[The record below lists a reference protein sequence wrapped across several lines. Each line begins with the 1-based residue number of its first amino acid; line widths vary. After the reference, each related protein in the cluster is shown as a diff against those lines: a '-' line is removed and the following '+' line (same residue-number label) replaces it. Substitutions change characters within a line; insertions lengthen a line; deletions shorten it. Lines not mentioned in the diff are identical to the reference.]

1 MSGRVLAPLVLVVA
15 AARNRVIGNGGR
27 LPWHEP
33 EDLKHFRAVTTGHAI
48 IMGRKTWDSLGR
60 PLPNRRNIVVSR
72 NADCTR
78 LGAEV
83 FTTLDAAIAAARAGD
98 PEPRVIGGGE
108 LYRLALPRATRIHYT
123 EIQIEVE
130 GDTTFPELG
139 PEWRESERRESG
151 QLVFRT
157 LDRVR

>member
-1 MSGRVLAPLVLVVA
+1 MMAPLVLVVA

-60 PLPNRRNIVVSR
+60 PLPNRRNLVVSR
-72 NADCTR
+72 NAACTR

-83 FTTLDAAIAAARAGD
+83 YTTLDAAIAAARTTD

-123 EIQIEVE
+123 EIQREVD
-130 GDTTFPELG
+130 GDATFPELG
-139 PEWRESERRESG
+139 PEWKEASRRESG
-151 QLVFRT
+151 DLVFKVLERAG
-157 LDRVR
+157 